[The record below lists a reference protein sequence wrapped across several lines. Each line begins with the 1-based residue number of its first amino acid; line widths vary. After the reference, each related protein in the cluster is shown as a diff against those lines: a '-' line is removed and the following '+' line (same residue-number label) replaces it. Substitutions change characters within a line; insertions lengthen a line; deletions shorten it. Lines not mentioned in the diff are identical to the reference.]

1 MSSPLRLLTLLGV
14 VIGLLVVLTVA
25 VVDGPGPSP
34 AFQSLV
40 SVHDSMIPART
51 AASAG
56 PDAPPVLT
64 AELSV
69 QDGAFQ
75 MASQMLAWRGRWYSV
90 HRIDGQPDIPPQSRT
105 LDAGEPPI
113 HAFDVADLTLVT
125 WVDGRTTVVLASSGS
140 EGELHELA
148 RLVQPHGRYVPASP
162 VTPGR

>member
-40 SVHDSMIPART
+40 SVHDSMIPAT
-51 AASAG
+51 AAQAG
-56 PDAPPVLT
+56 PGAPPVLT

-75 MASQMLAWRGRWYSV
+75 MDSQMLAWRGRWYSV

-113 HAFDVADLTLVT
+113 HSFDVADLTLVT

-140 EGELHELA
+140 ERELHELA
-148 RLVQPHGRYVPASP
+148 RMVQPHGRYVPAA
-162 VTPGR
+162 VTPRR